1 MYVSQNI
8 YRSNRVR
15 IKVRI
20 FGLNVSLG
28 LFQLLTFI
36 NPDYTLTQLQRPG
49 LYSVSVSVFC
59 SGSYRCAGV
68 CVCESALL
76 SCWTNIDEFCTPP
89 FRIGNCTSSLSST
102 TGPEWIF
109 FWRVLKLWFCIWHM
123 NTFSFAIQCF
133 ASKKGNTNVIFSH
146 SHIL

>member
-1 MYVSQNI
+1 MHVSQDI

-36 NPDYTLTQLQRPG
+36 NPDYTLTQLQQPG
-49 LYSVSVSVFC
+49 LYSVSVFS

-68 CVCESALL
+68 CVCNSALL
-76 SCWTNIDEFCTPP
+76 SC
-89 FRIGNCTSSLSST
+89 
-102 TGPEWIF
+102 
-109 FWRVLKLWFCIWHM
+109 
-123 NTFSFAIQCF
+123 
-133 ASKKGNTNVIFSH
+133 
-146 SHIL
+146 